1 MQPLKVSVDVSN
13 TGKVFG
19 KEVVQ
24 LYVEDIKSTVIRPL
38 RELKE
43 FAKVSLNPGET
54 KTVTFELNKRAFSY
68 FNTEINDWH
77 VESGDFNIAIGKS
90 SRNIVCS
97 EKIFVEST
105 VNIPTIYD
113 DNSTIGDI
121 LSNPIAALKLKPLM
135 DKYMA
140 SSILDNGNNSTSSL
154 EAISPEMIEAM
165 FKYMP
170 LRQLI
175 GFGGGMF
182 TYEDLYKVI
191 ELLNQ

>member
-1 MQPLKVSVDVSN
+1 MNVLFPFGHGLSYTTFEYSNLKLDKNVIKDTDTLKVSVDVSN

-140 SSILDNGNNSTSSL
+140 SSI
-154 EAISPEMIEAM
+154 
-165 FKYMP
+165 
-170 LRQLI
+170 
-175 GFGGGMF
+175 
-182 TYEDLYKVI
+182 
-191 ELLNQ
+191 